1 LFDAVVTATGE
12 IFTPIRMA
20 WLLSGVILGSVI
32 AFVPGIGGRT
42 TLAILLPFIVKL
54 DPASALVLIVGIH
67 AIGNTADTIPAI
79 LFGIPGSTSA
89 TATIMDGYPMAKKG
103 EAERALGAS
112 FLASGIGGLIG
123 AFTVLATIPMI
134 RPLVLTFGNPEFFMT
149 AILAIVM
156 IALLT
161 GGAPVKGLIAGCVGL
176 MIGMIGVAPQ
186 TGVQRWTFGQIYLS
200 DGIPLIPIAL
210 GLFAIPELID
220 MTLGEGGKKIAFN
233 GVLASVSTKWRGVKD
248 VAEHWWLLVRSSFL
262 GSWIGILPGIGS
274 STAIWLAY
282 GHAVQTSKNRESFGK
297 GDVRGVIAPEA
308 ANNASDAGDWCLTLA
323 FGIPGSATMA
333 LVLAAMLLL
342 GLPPGPKM
350 LTDHLH
356 LTLIIVWSLVL
367 ANLMA
372 TGICFVFARQFAGI
386 THLPVHYLFPV
397 LIVLIFLAAYQSTTD
412 WGDLVALLGFSAIGI
427 CMKRFGWPRPP
438 LIVGIVLQRLA
449 ETYFFLTTKLYG
461 ASWVTRPIVIILF
474 ALTVGTIV
482 HAIRRHAR
490 EKVQVEA

>member
-1 LFDAVVTATGE
+1 MLDAIVTATGE
-12 IFTPIRMA
+12 IFTISRMA
-20 WLLSGVILGSVI
+20 WLFGGVLLGSVI
-32 AFVPGIGGRT
+32 GFVPGIGGRT
-42 TLAILLPFIVKL
+42 TLAILLPFIVKM

-89 TATIMDGYPMAKKG
+89 TATVMDGYPMAKKG
-103 EAERALGAS
+103 EAQRALGAS
-112 FLASGIGGLIG
+112 FLSSGIGGLIG

-134 RPLVLTFGNPEFFMT
+134 RPVVLTFGNPEFFMT

-186 TGVQRWTFGQIYLS
+186 TGVQRWTFDQLYLS

-210 GLFAIPELID
+210 GVFAIPELVD
-220 MTLGEGGKKIAFN
+220 MTLGGGGTKIAAN
-233 GVLASVSTKWRGVKD
+233 AQITGTSTKWRGVKD
-248 VAEHWWLLVRSSFL
+248 VFAHWWLLVRSSFI

-274 STAIWLAY
+274 GSAIWLAY
-282 GHAVQTSKNRESFGK
+282 GHAVQSSKDKDNFGK

-323 FGIPGSATMA
+323 FGIPGSATMS

-342 GLPPGPKM
+342 GLSPGPKM
-350 LTDHLH
+350 VTERLD

-372 TGICFVFARQFAGI
+372 TGLCFLFTRQLAGI
-386 THLPVHYLFPV
+386 TKLPVHHLFPV

-427 CMKRFGWPRPP
+427 SMKRFGWPRPP

-449 ETYFFLTTKLYG
+449 ETYFFLTIKLYG
-461 ASWVTRPIVIILF
+461 FSWLTRPVVIVLF
-474 ALTVGTIV
+474 VLTVWTIV
-482 HAIRRHAR
+482 HAVMRHSRDKAR
-490 EKVQVEA
+490 AKA

>member
-1 LFDAVVTATGE
+1 MLDAIVTATGE
-12 IFTPIRMA
+12 IFTISRMA
-20 WLLSGVILGSVI
+20 WLFGGVLLGSVI
-32 AFVPGIGGRT
+32 GFVPGIGGRT
-42 TLAILLPFIVKL
+42 TLAILLPFIVKM

-89 TATIMDGYPMAKKG
+89 TATVMDGYPMAKKG

-112 FLASGIGGLIG
+112 FLSSGIGGLIG

-134 RPLVLTFGNPEFFMT
+134 RPVVLTFGNPEFFMT

-161 GGAPVKGLIAGCVGL
+161 GGAPVKGLIVGCVGL

-186 TGVQRWTFGQIYLS
+186 TGVQRWTFDQLYLS

-210 GLFAIPELID
+210 GVFAIPELVD
-220 MTLGEGGKKIAFN
+220 MTLGGGGTKIAAN
-233 GVLASVSTKWRGVKD
+233 AQITGTSTKWRGVKD
-248 VAEHWWLLVRSSFL
+248 VFAHWWLLVRSSFI

-274 STAIWLAY
+274 GSAIWLAY
-282 GHAVQTSKNRESFGK
+282 GHAVQSSKDKDNFGK

-323 FGIPGSATMA
+323 FGIPGSATMS

-342 GLPPGPKM
+342 GLSPGPKM
-350 LTDHLH
+350 VTERLD

-372 TGICFVFARQFAGI
+372 TGLCFLFTRQLAGI
-386 THLPVHYLFPV
+386 TKLPVHHLFPV

-427 CMKRFGWPRPP
+427 SMKRFGWPRPP

-449 ETYFFLTTKLYG
+449 ETYFFLTIKLYG
-461 ASWVTRPIVIILF
+461 YSWLTRPVVIVLF
-474 ALTVGTIV
+474 VLTVWTIV
-482 HAIRRHAR
+482 HAVMRHSRDKAR
-490 EKVQVEA
+490 AKA